1 MYQQNKGF
9 NMEIVQAP
17 TLQLFSSEK
26 LLLQFSPSKMM
37 RSAEKDGPGR
47 ETRCNKTDTHKVRD

>member
-9 NMEIVQAP
+9 NMEIIQAP

-26 LLLQFSPSKMM
+26 LLFQFP
-37 RSAEKDGPGR
+37 E
-47 ETRCNKTDTHKVRD
+47 